1 MFPGTDPINWSPRAN
16 RSMVKV
22 LEIDRS
28 RRRLA
33 LSVRRVLVD
42 DE

>member
-1 MFPGTDPINWSPRAN
+1 
-16 RSMVKV
+16 MVKV
-22 LEIDRS
+22 MEIDRS

-42 DE
+42 D